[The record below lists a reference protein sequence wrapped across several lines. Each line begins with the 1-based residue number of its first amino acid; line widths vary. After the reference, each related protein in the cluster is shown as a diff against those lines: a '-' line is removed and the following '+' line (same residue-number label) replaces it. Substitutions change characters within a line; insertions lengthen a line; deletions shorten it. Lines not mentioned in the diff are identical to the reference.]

1 MNAIG
6 AYWEAIGRG
15 IAEGLRGVASVEHAL
30 PEIAGGVLA
39 RQAAPKMNA
48 TDIADWMLAAGGL
61 PRQVNFHSGFGEP
74 PLIVFERPEFFIEV
88 LFWFPSPTA
97 IHGHAFTGAF
107 VVLDGFSIQVEYDF
121 HEHSAPEEAVRL
133 GRLEPRTLEFI
144 GPGKVCPILP
154 DARFIHTV
162 THLGNPSLTLVAR
175 TPSRPD
181 DRQFRFHRCGFA
193 VWSRPPRESIVR
205 QTQVLLAVRSGDPGG
220 FRPRL
225 TRLLE
230 SVNDRDFYGVNETLL
245 ANLGPTPFAQ
255 EILPLLAEFAPRRP
269 DVVAAL
275 RERSRTRSLWLA
287 ARASLNPRDLVRCAL
302 ADLLP
307 DAAERDALL
316 CRSYGIDDPAQ
327 LPERWRDLVVGSAA
341 RAPSA

>member
-6 AYWEAIGRG
+6 TYWEAVGRG
-15 IAEGLRGVASVEHAL
+15 IEEGLRGVASVELAL
-30 PEIAGGVLA
+30 PEVASGVLA
-39 RQAAPKMNA
+39 RHPAPPMHA
-48 TDIADWMLAAGGL
+48 TDIADWMLEAGGV
-61 PRQVNFHSGFGEP
+61 PPQVNFPSGFGEP
-74 PLIVFERPEFFIEV
+74 PLIVYERPEFFIEV

-121 HEHSAPEEAVRL
+121 HEQSAPEEAVRL
-133 GRLEPRTLEFI
+133 GRLEARALEFI

-181 DRQFRFHRCGFA
+181 ERQFRFHRSGFA

-205 QTQVLLAVRSGDPGG
+205 QTQVLLAVRSGNPAG
-220 FRPRL
+220 FLPRL

-230 SVNDRDFYGVNETLL
+230 NVNDRDFYGVNETLL
-245 ANLGPTPFAQ
+245 GAMGPTPFAQ

-275 RERSRTRSLWLA
+275 RERHRTRSLWMA
-287 ARASLNPRDLVRCAL
+287 ARVSLNPHDHVRCAL
-302 ADLLP
+302 ADLFP
-307 DAAERDALL
+307 DPAERDAML
-316 CRSYGIDDPAQ
+316 CRSYGIDNPSQ
-327 LPERWRDLVVGSAA
+327 LPERWRDLVVGKPGRSSA
-341 RAPSA
+341 